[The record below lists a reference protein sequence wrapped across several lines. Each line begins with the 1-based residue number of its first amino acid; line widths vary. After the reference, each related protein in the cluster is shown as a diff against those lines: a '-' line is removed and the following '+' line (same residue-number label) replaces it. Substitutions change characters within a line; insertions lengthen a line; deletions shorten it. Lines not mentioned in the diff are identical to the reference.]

1 MRKKEATE
9 AKKEQFLKAYSA
21 NLCIVKRACEA
32 TKISRTQFYYWLEND
47 QDFAKAIESAE
58 AEQIEF
64 VEDALLKRIKEGSDS
79 SIQFY
84 LKTKGK
90 KAGYGT
96 QVDITTNGESI
107 AIPNIIQLIEVKKES
122 KEDEDKGEV

>member
-1 MRKKEATE
+1 MRKAKTTE
-9 AKKEQFLKAYSA
+9 ANKQAFLKAYQA
-21 NLCIVKRACEA
+21 NLCMVAKTCKQIG
-32 TKISRTQFYYWLEND
+32 ISRTQYYFWLKDDEK
-47 QDFAKAIESAE
+47 FAQEIEE
-58 AEQIEF
+58 AEGGQIEF

-96 QVDITTNGESI
+96 QLDITTNGESL
-107 AIPNIIQLIEVKKES
+107 AIPNIIQLIEVKKEN

>member
-1 MRKKEATE
+1 MRKPKTTQANKQ
-9 AKKEQFLKAYSA
+9 AFLKAYQA
-21 NLCIVKRACEA
+21 NLCMV
-32 TKISRTQFYYWLEND
+32 TKTCKQIGISRTQYYFWI
-47 QDFAKAIESAE
+47 QDDPDFSAAIDMAE
-58 AEQIEF
+58 AGQIEF

-96 QVDITTNGESI
+96 QVDITSNGETLT
-107 AIPNIIQLIEVKKES
+107 IPSVIQLVEIKKENN
-122 KEDEDKGEV
+122 DENKGTV

>member
-1 MRKKEATE
+1 MRKPKTTE
-9 AKKEQFLKAYSA
+9 ANKAAFLKAYSA
-21 NLCIVKRACEA
+21 HLCIVKKACE
-32 TKISRTQFYYWLEND
+32 TIGISRTQYYFWL
-47 QDFAKAIESAE
+47 QDDEAFAKAIEEAE
-58 AEQIEF
+58 AGQIEF

-96 QVDITTNGESI
+96 QLDITSNGQSL
-107 AIPNIIQLIEVKKES
+107 AIPNIIELIEVKKQND
-122 KEDEDKGEV
+122 KDENKGEV